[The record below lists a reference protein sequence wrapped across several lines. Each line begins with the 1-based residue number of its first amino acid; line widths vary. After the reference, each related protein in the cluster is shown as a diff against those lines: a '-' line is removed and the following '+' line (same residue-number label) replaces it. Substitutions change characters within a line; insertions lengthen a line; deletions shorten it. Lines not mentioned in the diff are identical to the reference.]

1 MTMPLEQKPVKPPT
15 QSVVEV
21 HQLQLAPPDPDEE
34 VTNTQCISG
43 AAETVQVKLNEAV
56 SQV

>member
-1 MTMPLEQKPVKPPT
+1 MPLEQKPVKPPT